1 MAILAIDYGTVRVG
15 LAVSTSGV
23 LATPHS
29 VISNDDS
36 LEDLAERI
44 AALGEELEVER
55 YVVGLPRRSR
65 SGSGD
70 PALAPYR
77 ALADAL
83 RQRTRKKVILWDE
96 GWSTTEAASRRR
108 EGGAGRK
115 RARSPIDMEAAAV
128 FLQAY
133 LDETGG
139 ED

>member
-1 MAILAIDYGTVRVG
+1 MAILAVDYGTRRVG

-29 VISNDDS
+29 VILNEGT
-36 LEDLAERI
+36 LEDLASRI
-44 AALGEELEVER
+44 ATLGEELEAER

-65 SGSGD
+65 SGSDD

-77 ALADAL
+77 ALAEAL
-83 RQRTRKKVILWDE
+83 RQKTRKKVILWDE

-108 EGGAGRK
+108 EGGAR
-115 RARSPIDMEAAAV
+115 RRRDRNPIDMEAAAV

-139 ED
+139 RD

>member
-1 MAILAIDYGTVRVG
+1 MAILAVDYGTRRVG

-29 VISNDDS
+29 VIPNDGT
-36 LEDLAERI
+36 LEDLASRI
-44 AALGEELEVER
+44 ATLGEELEAER

-65 SGSGD
+65 SGSDD

-77 ALADAL
+77 ALAEAL
-83 RQRTRKKVILWDE
+83 RQKTRKKVILWDE

-108 EGGAGRK
+108 EGSTR
-115 RARSPIDMEAAAV
+115 RRRDRNPIDMEAAAV

-139 ED
+139 RD

>member
-1 MAILAIDYGTVRVG
+1 MAILAVDYGTVRVG

-29 VISNDDS
+29 IIPNHGS
-36 LEDLAERI
+36 LEELVDRI
-44 AALGEELEVER
+44 ATLGEELDVER

-65 SGSGD
+65 SGGDD
-70 PALAPYR
+70 PALVPYR

-83 RQRTRKKVILWDE
+83 RQKTRMKVVLWDE
-96 GWSTTEAASRRR
+96 GWSTAEAASRRR

-115 RARSPIDMEAAAV
+115 RARNPIDMEAAAV

-139 ED
+139 RD

>member
-1 MAILAIDYGTVRVG
+1 MAILAVDYGTVRVG
-15 LAVSTSGV
+15 LALSTSGV

-29 VISNDDS
+29 VIPNDGS
-36 LEDLAERI
+36 LGDLADRI
-44 AALGEELEVER
+44 ATLGEELEVER

-65 SGSGD
+65 SGGDD

-77 ALADAL
+77 ALAEAL
-83 RQRTRKKVILWDE
+83 RQKTRKKVILWDE

-133 LDETGG
+133 LDETEGG
-139 ED
+139 D

>member
-1 MAILAIDYGTVRVG
+1 MTILAIDYGTVRVG

-29 VISNDDS
+29 VIPNDGS
-36 LEDLAERI
+36 LEDLAGRL

-65 SGSGD
+65 SGSDD

-83 RQRTRKKVILWDE
+83 RQKTRKKVVLWDE

-108 EGGAGRK
+108 EGGARRK

-139 ED
+139 DD